1 MISLNSVSKAHSI
14 GSYHL
19 GNTNAILD
27 KSINRLSSGLRINS
41 SVDAP
46 GELGVASRLNSKV
59 VYSSVLKRNLSNV
72 STFLEAQQAHLLQLA
87 EIYRERMAIDIKKQ
101 SPLATADELRIYNSQ
116 DQMLYDR
123 ILQLKDAK
131 FDGAR
136 LFSPD
141 HNLVTNNLDTELIN
155 GSAEPIDKYPLEYR
169 NERVKQMELIFVV
182 DTTGSMGTTINNLRN
197 NISNFISSQVAVKAD
212 TWKAKIVDFRD
223 LTVGERIVDNPF
235 VSTVGELQTQVNTLS
250 PGGGGDLP
258 ESLID
263 GIARGFNSA
272 GWSYDPEVVKGI
284 VAFTDASTK
293 LPVPASGTSSEI
305 ADRIKNAGV
314 TTKIYGVT
322 SDVNTVNFSNAAGA
336 SLSPFAESSN
346 MSNALSGFLD
356 SLIQVESGLVDY
368 DTITRYIAENT
379 TKQKTVS
386 NLIDSSETF
395 GANVKAA
402 LGQIQDLDV
411 AKESIIKARYEILQN
426 AGTAILAQANQSV
439 NATLTLLT

>member
-1 MISLNSVSKAHSI
+1 
-14 GSYHL
+14 
-19 GNTNAILD
+19 
-27 KSINRLSSGLRINS
+27 
-41 SVDAP
+41 
-46 GELGVASRLNSKV
+46 
-59 VYSSVLKRNLSNV
+59 
-72 STFLEAQQAHLLQLA
+72 
-87 EIYRERMAIDIKKQ
+87 MAIDIKKQ

-250 PGGGGDLP
+250 PNGGGDLP